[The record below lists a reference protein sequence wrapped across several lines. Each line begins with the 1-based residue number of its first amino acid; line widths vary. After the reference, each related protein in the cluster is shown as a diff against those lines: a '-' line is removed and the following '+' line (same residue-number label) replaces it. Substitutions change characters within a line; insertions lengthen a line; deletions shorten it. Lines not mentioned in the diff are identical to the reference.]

1 MRGPLWLVR
10 AASLLAPR
18 AERREWRR
26 EWESEIRNAARVLIR
41 RGCSAFVLQS
51 KLWQFARGSVADAA
65 WHRARQLS
73 DRRAHLREGLRQ
85 TLRERAGSPSFCLLA
100 IAALIL
106 AIAGASGGLR
116 ATRDVALPL
125 PYEDAARV
133 ATVSHGGMLVATRA
147 AVRVRWTGWWRA
159 QSRLLEGAASYTW
172 KHAPIVDSNG
182 WSTPGLASYVDESFF
197 ALLGARTISGHR
209 ITPADFES
217 CSDCAAVSYAFWQ
230 SHGGS
235 SFRVNGRQWRIA
247 AVLEPRFWF
256 LNREISVWP
265 IVAKDAWRPDART
278 GVVVRLRPQAS
289 LAAAESELGAI
300 VEQSGV
306 APFES
311 LIEISPLQSRAR
323 SVFGSFALALG
334 LALVIIAAGLHPRW
348 AKPTSQAA
356 LFFTAKTIAA
366 LAAVLL
372 GGLEFTAAGS
382 ITMIGGT
389 DLVTEPLSTWL
400 FLMASAA
407 VLSWSIADQRRRCRT
422 CLRRLGMAT
431 HVGCSG
437 SLLLNWAGT
446 ELVCIEGHGMLHV
459 PEMESSWNEPER
471 WTVLDDSWRGLFV
484 RQPG

>member
-1 MRGPLWLVR
+1 VRGPLLLVR
-10 AASLLAPR
+10 AASVLAPSLER
-18 AERREWRR
+18 AEWRR
-26 EWESEIRNAARVLIR
+26 EWESEIRNAARSLKR
-41 RGCSAFVLQS
+41 RGCSAFVIQS
-51 KLWQFARGSVADAA
+51 KLWQFARGSVADAV
-65 WHRARQLS
+65 WHRTRELADKRLRAR
-73 DRRAHLREGLRQ
+73 
-85 TLRERAGSPSFCLLA
+85 LRERAGSPSFCLLA
-100 IAALIL
+100 LAVLIL
-106 AIAGASGGLR
+106 TIAFASSGLR
-116 ATRDVALPL
+116 ASRDVTLAL
-125 PYEDAARV
+125 PYEDPSRV

-159 QSRLLEGAASYTW
+159 QSRLLEGAASYVW
-172 KHAPIVDSNG
+172 KSGPIVDGGGLSAQ
-182 WSTPGLASYVDESFF
+182 GLASYVDESFF

-209 ITPADFES
+209 ITRADFEN
-217 CSDCAAVSYAFWQ
+217 CGDCAAVSFDFWQ
-230 SHGGS
+230 RHGGS
-235 SFRVNGRQWRIA
+235 SFRVNGREWRIA
-247 AVLEPRFWF
+247 AVLESRFWF
-256 LNREISVWP
+256 LNRDISVWP
-265 IVAKDAWRPDART
+265 IVPGDRWRPDART

-289 LAAAESELGAI
+289 LAAAESELGTI
-300 VEQSGV
+300 VQESGV

-334 LALVIIAAGLHPRW
+334 LALVIIAAGLNLRL
-348 AKPTSQAA
+348 ARPTPQAA
-356 LFFTAKTIAA
+356 LFFAAKTMAA
-366 LAAVLL
+366 LVAVLL
-372 GGLEFTAAGS
+372 AGLEFTAAAS
-382 ITMIGGT
+382 ITVIGGT

>member
-1 MRGPLWLVR
+1 LLLVR
-10 AASLLAPR
+10 AASWLAPS
-18 AERREWRR
+18 AEREEWRR
-26 EWESEIRNAARVLIR
+26 EWESEIRNAARVLGC
-41 RGCSAFVLQS
+41 RGCSAWMIES
-51 KLWQFARGSVADAA
+51 KLWQFARGSAADAL
-65 WHRARQLS
+65 WHRTRQIA
-73 DRRAHLREGLRQ
+73 DRRPRIRAE
-85 TLRERAGSPSFCLLA
+85 LRERAGSPSFCLITLGMLITV
-100 IAALIL
+100 IAL
-106 AIAGASGGLR
+106 ASGGLS
-116 ATRDVALPL
+116 ATRDVVFPL
-125 PYEDAARV
+125 PYEDPERV

-159 QSRLLEGAASYTW
+159 QSRLLEGAASYVW
-172 KHAPIVDSNG
+172 KPGPIVDGSG
-182 WSTPGLASYVDESFF
+182 VSADGLSSYVDESFF

-209 ITPADFES
+209 ITRADFES
-217 CSDCAAVSYAFWQ
+217 CDDCAAVTYDFWQ
-230 SHGGS
+230 RHGGS
-235 SFRVNGRQWRIA
+235 SVRVNGRQWRIA

-256 LNREISVWP
+256 LNRDIDVWP
-265 IVAKDAWRPDART
+265 IVPGAAWRSDART
-278 GVVVRLRPQAS
+278 GVVVRLRRN
-289 LAAAESELGAI
+289 AALGAAVSELGYI

-311 LIEISPLQSRAR
+311 LIEISPLGSRAR

-334 LALVIIAAGLHPRW
+334 LALVIIAAGLNLRLV
-348 AKPTSQAA
+348 KPTPQAV
-356 LFFTAKTIAA
+356 LFFTAKTAAA

-372 GGLEFTAAGS
+372 AGLEFTSAAS

-389 DLVTEPLSTWL
+389 DLATEPLSTWL